1 VLLNGSSGI
10 AVGFATN
17 ILNRNPVDLVDACLR
32 VLAGK
37 EVGSLLPWWNDYS
50 GPVSQVEMSNQ
61 YVMRGVYRVANT
73 TTVEISE
80 LPPSIT
86 FQKYE
91 AHLNSLQDRGI
102 IQSYE
107 DNSSNGINYTLKFTR
122 TVLADL
128 IAKGKLDQT
137 LKMVETETENI
148 TCLDERGK
156 LIVFNNVPQ
165 LVEYFTKFRLSFYS
179 KRKEFLL
186 RKYATELQYLS
197 NRARFV
203 KLIIDGKLK
212 INNRPKA
219 ELIADLEKL
228 AFDQVSGSFNYL
240 LSMPIHSLTKET
252 YEQLMKEVGAKEEEL
267 EKIKGREPLDMY
279 KEDLLELK
287 KNLKTAS
294 KR

>member
-1 VLLNGSSGI
+1 
-10 AVGFATN
+10 
-17 ILNRNPVDLVDACLR
+17 
-32 VLAGK
+32 LA
-37 EVGSLLPWWNDYS
+37 E
-50 GPVSQVEMSNQ
+50 
-61 YVMRGVYRVANT
+61 
-73 TTVEISE
+73 
-80 LPPSIT
+80 
-86 FQKYE
+86 
-91 AHLNSLQDRGI
+91 
-102 IQSYE
+102 
-107 DNSSNGINYTLKFTR
+107 
-122 TVLADL
+122 L

-186 RKYATELQYLS
+186 HKYATELQYLS

-252 YEQLMKEVGAKEEEL
+252 YEQLMKEVGAKEAEL
-267 EKIKGREPLDMY
+267 ESVKGREPLDMY

-287 KNLKTAS
+287 KNLKTS
-294 KR
+294 TKR